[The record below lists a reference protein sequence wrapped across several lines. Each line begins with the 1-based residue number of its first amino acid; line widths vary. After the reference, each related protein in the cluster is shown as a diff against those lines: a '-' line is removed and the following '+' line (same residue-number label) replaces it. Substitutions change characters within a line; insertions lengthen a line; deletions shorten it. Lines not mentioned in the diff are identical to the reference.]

1 MRGPRAGVFVGLG
14 ANLGNP
20 GAQFRVALRQL
31 EVQHPVRV
39 VAQSLLYRTPPWGE
53 TDQSDFTNAVVELE
67 CELAPPALVQA
78 LHALERLAGRD
89 RRSERRWGPRVLDL
103 DLLLYRDEVFMRPE
117 CIVPHPRLH
126 ERAFALVPLAEI
138 AAGVVIPGRGSV
150 RDCLAALDA
159 VERSAVR
166 AAGPFPVR

>member
-1 MRGPRAGVFVGLG
+1 VLGSRAGVFVGLG

-39 VAQSLLYRTPPWGE
+39 VRQSLLYRTPPWGV
-53 TDQSDFTNAVVELE
+53 TDQPEFANAVVELE
-67 CELAPPALVQA
+67 TVLAPVALVQA

-89 RRSERRWGPRVLDL
+89 RRSEQRWGPRPLDL
-103 DLLLYRDEVFMRPE
+103 DLLLYRGETWQRPD
-117 CIVPHPRLH
+117 CTVPHPRLH
-126 ERAFALVPLAEI
+126 ERAFVLVPLAEI
-138 AAGVVIPGRGSV
+138 AAGATIPGRGTV
-150 RDCLAALDA
+150 RDCLARLDA

>member
-1 MRGPRAGVFVGLG
+1 MRGSRAGVFVGLG

-20 GAQFRVALRQL
+20 GAQFRVAMRQL

-39 VAQSLLYRTPPWGE
+39 MKQSLLYRTPPWGVE
-53 TDQSDFTNAVVELE
+53 QQPEFTNAVVELE
-67 CELAPPALVQA
+67 TELAPPALVHA

-89 RRSERRWGPRVLDL
+89 RRSGQRWGPRVLDL
-103 DLLLYRDEVFMRPE
+103 DLLLYRDEAWQRAD
-117 CIVPHPRLH
+117 CLVPHPRIA
-126 ERAFALVPLAEI
+126 ERAFVLVPLAEI
-138 AAGVVIPGRGSV
+138 APDVEIPGRGTV

>member
-1 MRGPRAGVFVGLG
+1 VRGSRAGVFVGLG

-39 VAQSLLYRTPPWGE
+39 VRQSLLYRTPPWGVAQQPE
-53 TDQSDFTNAVVELE
+53 FTNAAAELE
-67 CELAPPALVQA
+67 TELSPPALVQA

-89 RRSERRWGPRVLDL
+89 RRNEQRWGPRVLDL
-103 DLLLYRDEVFMRPE
+103 DLLLYREESWGRPD

-126 ERAFALVPLAEI
+126 ERAFVLVPLAEI
-138 AAGVVIPGRGSV
+138 APDEEIPGRGSV
-150 RDCLAALDA
+150 RDCLAALDV

-166 AAGPFPVR
+166 ATGPFPVR

>member
-1 MRGPRAGVFVGLG
+1 MRGSRAGVFVGLG

-39 VAQSLLYRTPPWGE
+39 MRQSLLYRTPPWGIE
-53 TDQSDFTNAVVELE
+53 HQPEFSNAVVELE
-67 CELAPPALVQA
+67 TELSPPALVQA
-78 LHALERLAGRD
+78 LLTLERLAGRE
-89 RRSERRWGPRVLDL
+89 RRMDQRWGPRVLDL
-103 DLLLYRDEVFMRPE
+103 DLLLYRDEVYTRPD
-117 CIVPHPRLH
+117 CIVPHPRMH
-126 ERAFALVPLAEI
+126 ERAFVLVPFAEI
-138 AAGVVIPGRGSV
+138 AADAVIPGHGTV
-150 RDCLAALDA
+150 GDCLAALDA

>member
-1 MRGPRAGVFVGLG
+1 MRGSRAGVFLGLG

-31 EVQHPVRV
+31 EVQHAVRV
-39 VAQSLLYRTPPWGE
+39 VKQSLLYRTPPWGHA
-53 TDQSDFTNAVVELE
+53 DQPEFTNAAVELE
-67 CELAPPALVQA
+67 TEISPPALVQA

-89 RRSERRWGPRVLDL
+89 RRGEQRWGPRVLDL
-103 DLLLYRDEVFMRPE
+103 DLLLYRDEVWQRPD
-117 CIVPHPRLH
+117 CLVPHPRLH
-126 ERAFALVPLAEI
+126 ERAFALVPLAAI
-138 AAGVVIPGRGSV
+138 APEVGIPGHGTV
-150 RDCLAALDA
+150 HDCLAGLDA

>member
-1 MRGPRAGVFVGLG
+1 VFLGLG

-31 EVQHPVRV
+31 EVQHAVRV
-39 VAQSLLYRTPPWGE
+39 VKQSLLYRTPPWGDAE
-53 TDQSDFTNAVVELE
+53 QPEFTNAAVELE
-67 CELAPPALVQA
+67 TGLSPVALVQA

-89 RRSERRWGPRVLDL
+89 RRDERRWGPRVLDL
-103 DLLLYRDEVFMRPE
+103 DLLLYRDEVWQRPD
-117 CIVPHPRLH
+117 CLVPHPRLH
-126 ERAFALVPLAEI
+126 ERAFVLVPLAEI
-138 AAGVVIPGRGSV
+138 AADAGIPGRGTV

-166 AAGPFPVR
+166 AAGPFPMR